1 MKPKSWD
8 VPGKGLGITQD
19 RDENLTKLVLLPGL
33 QRGANTHLQKEPK
46 PNTHSSGGASVWLA
60 AQKEAKIHFALKC

>member
-8 VPGKGLGITQD
+8 VPGKGLGITQ
-19 RDENLTKLVLLPGL
+19 DENLTKLVLLPGL

-60 AQKEAKIHFALKC
+60 AQKEAKINFALKC